1 MESLFKLN
9 PIFLRSRLLA
19 ALLRGNLTSVMA
31 REIFA
36 LLAPPTFSKELERM
50 ANFRVPVLLLDLAL
64 NLFNRT
70 RINHYCDVS
79 TFGTDNMIV
88 VLPWIEKFIVTA
100 RPIQK
105 YFLGDLQPLKK
116 GHNAEHRRVVRD
128 GPFESRPGLNFIE
141 R

>member
-1 MESLFKLN
+1 M
-9 PIFLRSRLLA
+9 
-19 ALLRGNLTSVMA
+19 TD
-31 REIFA
+31 
-36 LLAPPTFSKELERM
+36 
-50 ANFRVPVLLLDLAL
+50 FRVPVPPLDLAL
-64 NLFNRT
+64 KLFNRT
-70 RINHYCDVS
+70 GINHHCDVS
-79 TFGTDNMIV
+79 TFGTDYMIE
-88 VLPWIEKFIVTA
+88 VLQWVEKFIVTA